1 MVGKNPEA
9 FCKFHEY
16 PGHWTKHSKSLMNN
30 IEDLIQTGYFQQYKK
45 ERDSGKKQSRSRSR
59 GERQA
64 RNDEESV
71 QKKKKEIFVIFQKFG
86 ISDYKAHLR
95 AATASRLDLM
105 EVIE

>member
-1 MVGKNPEA
+1 
-9 FCKFHEY
+9 
-16 PGHWTKHSKSLMNN
+16 MNN

-86 ISDYKAHLR
+86 IPDYKAHFR